1 MKDLRTG
8 KQRADRAWDRGLP
21 DPGETVKA
29 GRGRRE
35 EAGPDAEEGVVTL
48 GEALA
53 PPSPGWT

>member
-1 MKDLRTG
+1 MNRQTEG
-8 KQRADRAWDRGLP
+8 RQGMGQP
-21 DPGETVKA
+21 DPGDTVRV

-35 EAGPDAEEGVVTL
+35 KAGPDAEEGVLTL